1 MVDLHTY
8 RPRLQ
13 ETTLKQFL
21 KEFPVVILSG
31 ARQTG
36 KTTLARSAEI
46 GADREYRTMD
56 EFSTLEV
63 ATRDPAA
70 LVAGAERMTLDEIQ
84 RAPQLL
90 SAVKVEVDR
99 DRRPGRFL
107 CTGSANL
114 LLMAQVSESLAGRAV
129 YLDIPPLTWPEIE
142 RTPLAATLDAAIA
155 ATSAERFLKKSF
167 RAFARRSGVSVSEAI
182 FRGGFPVPSLS
193 GDAAMRG
200 RWFEGYAA
208 TYLERDLRMLSAIG
222 DLVAFRRFMQAAAL
236 QNGALLNV
244 AQLAQDAGIPPSTA
258 SRYLSLLEVSCLVWR
273 VPAFTVNRGKRLSKT
288 PKLFWQDSGL
298 AAHLAGFQDSGQLA
312 ESRLSGAW
320 LKSWVGHHLRT
331 WASMRTPRPDIS
343 YWRTSAGHEVDFL
356 VESARSLL
364 PLEVK
369 STARPSGGD
378 IRGLESFLDLHPEA
392 RMGILACACRQVH
405 LLTSRIVAVLFEA
418 LLLG

>member
-1 MVDLHTY
+1 VLDNHLV
-8 RPRLQ
+8 
-13 ETTLKQFL
+13 
-21 KEFPVVILSG
+21 VVILSG

-36 KTTLARSAEI
+36 KTTLAGSPEI

-63 ATRDPAA
+63 ARRDPAA

-90 SAVKVEVDR
+90 SAVKIEVDR

-142 RTPLAATLDAAIA
+142 RAPLAATLDAAIA
-155 ATSAERFLKKSF
+155 AASAEHFLKKSF
-167 RAFARRSGVSVSEAI
+167 RASARRNGVSVSEAI
-182 FRGGFPVPSLS
+182 FRGGFPVPALS
-193 GDAAMRG
+193 RDAAMRG

-208 TYLERDLRMLSAIG
+208 TYLERDLRLLSAIG

-236 QNGALLNV
+236 RNGALLNV

-258 SRYLSLLEVSCLVWR
+258 GRYLSLLEVSCLVWR

-288 PKLFWQDSGL
+288 PKLLWLDSGL

-312 ESRLSGAW
+312 ESRLYGAW

-331 WASMRTPRPDIS
+331 WASMR
-343 YWRTSAGHEVDFL
+343 
-356 VESARSLL
+356 ARCC
-364 PLEVK
+364 
-369 STARPSGGD
+369 PSK
-378 IRGLESFLDLHPEA
+378 
-392 RMGILACACRQVH
+392 
-405 LLTSRIVAVLFEA
+405 
-418 LLLG
+418 